1 MQSTIFK
8 TYEDKPFFPMI
19 LADEKSPNDKIFF
32 LKTIKKS
39 SDAEVKVY
47 FTSAKIFLVHMKDNA
62 QVKVEVKLRTPLH
75 SLIGET
81 SRLEE
86 MH

>member
-19 LADEKSPNDKIFF
+19 LADEKSPEDKVFF

-39 SDAEVKVY
+39 KDVEVKVY
-47 FTSAKIFLVHMKDNA
+47 FTSAKIFLVHMKDNS
-62 QVKVEVKLRTPLH
+62 QQKVEVRLRTPLH